1 MNIEQ
6 LAKTKDIK
14 LTSARE
20 ELIQILLDEH
30 KPLSYE
36 DLKDNLNMDKAT
48 FYRNISIFE
57 EKGLVDSFESN
68 DKKRYYELKS
78 NPHSHFICNIC
89 NKIEC
94 LSNSLDVH
102 LTGYKIDNII
112 VKGICKDC
120 NSKN

>member
-6 LAKTKDIK
+6 LAKTKNIK

-36 DLKDNLNMDKAT
+36 DLKENLNMDKAT

-78 NPHSHFICNIC
+78 NPHSHFICNTC

-102 LTGYKIDNII
+102 LTEYKIDNII